1 VNQEIKDAVMVLFKP
16 TAEVV
21 EPDLPVPPDAS
32 IEIIICPHCEQN
44 NCEVWNSTEAKMANC
59 PDCGAEFNL
68 SVVESASR
76 SVVAAITERRHRLR
90 RRAVNS
96 DIIKSD
102 AVKAEVDRLFS
113 R

>member
-1 VNQEIKDAVMVLFKP
+1 MNQEIKEAVMVLFKP
-16 TAEVV
+16 TAEVA
-21 EPDLPVPPDAS
+21 EPDLPVPPDAT
-32 IEIIICPHCEQN
+32 IEIIICPHCEESN
-44 NCEVWNSTEAKMANC
+44 VEVWSTTEARLAAC
-59 PDCGAEFNL
+59 PDCGAEFTPP
-68 SVVESASR
+68 VTESMAR
-76 SVVAAITERRHRLR
+76 SVIVEINERRHRLR